1 MKALTSNMWKGQ
13 EDFSKQLS
21 MGSPRVYFD
30 FQKVF
35 FQYTLGLQ

>member
-21 MGSPRVYFD
+21 MVYYD